1 MNEHDW
7 PQLFE
12 LDQDPAVMQYLT
24 RGEPTS
30 LEQIKN
36 EGVPRMLAYRNEL
49 KGWGL
54 WSIAINQSNT
64 FIGWVLI
71 LSLIHI

>member
-30 LEQIKN
+30 LE
-36 EGVPRMLAYRNEL
+36 
-49 KGWGL
+49 
-54 WSIAINQSNT
+54 
-64 FIGWVLI
+64 
-71 LSLIHI
+71 